1 LEELSPVQ
9 RVRVEDSLRFNGEVI
24 HGKF

>member
-1 LEELSPVQ
+1 LEELSTVQ